1 MLRTRLTA
9 LMIFIVGAALAYFV
23 GAQAINPDWFLAGVP
38 FRLGLDL
45 QGGTH
50 LVYRADISGL
60 PKNEVKESMEG
71 LRDVIE
77 RRVNLFGVTEPVVQ
91 VERAGD
97 EYRLIVELAGVFNIS
112 DAIELIGQTP
122 FLEFRTERPED
133 ERNTIL
139 ASQQKG
145 ERLSEDPHF
154 VPTMLT
160 GRFLK
165 RSILDFN
172 SSIGEPIVLL
182 EFDGEGTRIFAVLTK
197 EHIGKRIAIYLDGV
211 PISIPIVQQE
221 ITGGNAQISGQFTLS
236 EARALVRR
244 LNSGALP
251 VPIQL
256 ISQQSIGASLGEEA
270 FGKGLVAGLYG
281 ILAVILFL
289 VLRYRLPGL
298 VAVLSLTFYAALVLT
313 IFKLLPVTLSAAGI
327 AGFLLS
333 IGMAVDANILIFERM
348 REEMRWGKEAN
359 VALTEGFRRAWP
371 SIRDS
376 NISSFI
382 TATILYWFGTS
393 IIRGFALT
401 LGIGIISSIFA
412 ALVVSRTFLVA
423 AGLRQNRFT
432 HFLYGTK

>member
-9 LMIFIVGAALAYFV
+9 LLIFIVGAALAYFV
-23 GAQAINPDWFLAGVP
+23 GASAINPDWFLAGVP

-50 LVYRADISGL
+50 LVYRADVSAL

-77 RRVNLFGVTEPVVQ
+77 RRVNLFGVTEPLVQ

-97 EYRLIVELAGVFNIS
+97 DYRLIVELAGVFNIS
-112 DAIELIGQTP
+112 DAIGLIGQTP
-122 FLEFRTERPED
+122 FLEFRTEGPV
-133 ERNTIL
+133 
-139 ASQQKG
+139 G
-145 ERLSEDPHF
+145 EDPPF
-154 VPTMLT
+154 VPTPLT

-172 SSIGEPIVLL
+172 SSTGEPIVLL
-182 EFDGEGTRIFAVLTK
+182 EFDDEGTRIFAALTK
-197 EHIGKRIAIYLDGV
+197 EFIGKRIAIYLDGV
-211 PISIPIVQQE
+211 PISIPVVQQE
-221 ITGGNAQISGQFTLS
+221 ITGGSAQISGQFTLS

-333 IGMAVDANILIFERM
+333 VGMAVDANILIFERM
-348 REEMRWGKEAN
+348 REETRWGKEAN
-359 VALTEGFRRAWP
+359 EALTEGFRRAWP

-382 TATILYWFGTS
+382 TAIILYWFGTS

-432 HFLYGTK
+432 RFLYGTK